1 MAGKWNEQKKKKK
14 MEFHYFVIGFLMGA
28 TVFSMLATHE
38 MNKSYDK
45 YEKMLDDI
53 RKEDNHG

>member
-1 MAGKWNEQKKKKK
+1 
-14 MEFHYFVIGFLMGA
+14 MEFHYFVIGRMKGA

-38 MNKSYDK
+38 MNKMYDK

-53 RKEDNHG
+53 RKEDEHG